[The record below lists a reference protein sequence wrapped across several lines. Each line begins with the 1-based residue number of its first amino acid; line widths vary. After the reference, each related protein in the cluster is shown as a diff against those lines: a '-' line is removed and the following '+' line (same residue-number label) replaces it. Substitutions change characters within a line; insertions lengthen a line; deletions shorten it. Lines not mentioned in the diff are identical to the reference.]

1 MLMTQDVLIEEIIS
15 SFWENIYL
23 ELFSISIKRAARR
36 GYDTPNL
43 LSKKKKKPGEHDYA
57 RNISTPSITQKDE

>member
-1 MLMTQDVLIEEIIS
+1 MTQDVLFEEIIS

-23 ELFSISIKRAARR
+23 ELFPISIKRAARR

-43 LSKKKKKPGEHDYA
+43 LSKKKK
-57 RNISTPSITQKDE
+57 N

>member
-1 MLMTQDVLIEEIIS
+1 MLMTQDVLIVEIIS

-43 LSKKKKKPGEHDYA
+43 LSKKKKLGEHDYA